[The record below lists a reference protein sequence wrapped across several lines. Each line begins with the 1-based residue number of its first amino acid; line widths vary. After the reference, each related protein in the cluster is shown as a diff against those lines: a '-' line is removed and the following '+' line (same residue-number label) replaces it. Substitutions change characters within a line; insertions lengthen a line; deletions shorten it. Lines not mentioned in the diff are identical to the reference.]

1 MIGNKAP
8 EPEKTFGLRNQR
20 GITMIDVLIS
30 LAILAIGLL
39 AIAKLQLATVRNTTN
54 GNVMTQATLIAQS
67 QLERIKNVDD
77 IADLDDL
84 SNPLLQDERYGEQG
98 NPDASGLYLVS
109 TTVTSLDITDT
120 SGGPVTVDEARNVTI
135 TVSWGRVWAPNR
147 QITIN
152 TITQGNGV

>member
-8 EPEKTFGLRNQR
+8 EPEKTFGLQNQR
-20 GITMIDVLIS
+20 GITMIDVMIS

-39 AIAKLQLATVRNTTN
+39 AIAKMQLATVRNTTN
-54 GNVMTQATLIAQS
+54 GNVMTQATLIAHS

-77 IADLDDL
+77 ISDLDDL
-84 SNPLLQDERYGEQG
+84 SNPLLQDTRFDEQG
-98 NPDASGLYLVS
+98 NPDANGLYQLS
-109 TTVTSLDITDT
+109 TTVDPLTITNN
-120 SGGPVTVDEARNVTI
+120 SGGTEDVDEARNVTI